1 MDDESGTT
9 IEEELERLEGETRV
23 GGRTDGPT
31 AGADDPDPVAEL
43 AAYIVAVRDGETTQ
57 SFGAKDDQIAAYL
70 AYLSDN
76 PETMR
81 AVGEAAVDE
90 LDRAPSVSHEQ
101 KSGIVR
107 LLFRLG
113 LQEAM
118 PEHDDQ
124 LGDAIAEYARTNL

>member
-1 MDDESGTT
+1 MSDGENDTAS
-9 IEEELERLEGETRV
+9 ELERLKDETRV
-23 GGRTDGPT
+23 GGR
-31 AGADDPDPVAEL
+31 ADAVGDASNDDPVAEL
-43 AAYIVAVRDGETTQ
+43 VGYITAVRDGDATQ

-76 PETMR
+76 PETMH

-90 LDRAPSVSHEQ
+90 LARAPSVNHEQ
-101 KSGIVR
+101 KSGIIR

>member
-1 MDDESGTT
+1 MSDDGSDTT
-9 IEEELERLEGETRV
+9 SELERLKDETRV
-23 GGRTDGPT
+23 GGRADATTD
-31 AGADDPDPVAEL
+31 ASSDDPVAEL
-43 AAYIVAVRDGETTQ
+43 VEYITAVRDGDATQ

-70 AYLSDN
+70 AYLSDH

-81 AVGEAAVDE
+81 TVGETAADHLARSPNVN
-90 LDRAPSVSHEQ
+90 HEQ

-118 PEHDDQ
+118 PEHEDQ

>member
-1 MDDESGTT
+1 MSDGESDTT
-9 IEEELERLEGETRV
+9 AELERLKDETRV
-23 GGRTDGPT
+23 GGR
-31 AGADDPDPVAEL
+31 ADVGGDANSGDPVAEL
-43 AAYIVAVRDGETTQ
+43 VEYITAVRDGDATQ

-81 AVGEAAVDE
+81 AVGEAAADQLARSPNVN
-90 LDRAPSVSHEQ
+90 HEQ

-113 LQEAM
+113 LQEAVS
-118 PEHDDQ
+118 EHDDQ

>member
-1 MDDESGTT
+1 MSDDGSDTT
-9 IEEELERLEGETRV
+9 AELERLKDETRI
-23 GGRTDGPT
+23 GGRTDT
-31 AGADDPDPVAEL
+31 AGGETTDDPVAEL
-43 AAYIVAVRDGETTQ
+43 VEYITTVRDGDATQ

-70 AYLSDN
+70 AYLSDH

-81 AVGEAAVDE
+81 VVGEAAADNLARSPTVNY
-90 LDRAPSVSHEQ
+90 EQ

>member
-1 MDDESGTT
+1 MSNDESNTT
-9 IEEELERLEGETRV
+9 AELERLKDETRV
-23 GGRTDGPT
+23 GGRTDAAT
-31 AGADDPDPVAEL
+31 GANSDDPVAEL
-43 AAYIVAVRDGETTQ
+43 VKYITAVRDGDATQ

-70 AYLSDN
+70 AYLSDH

-81 AVGEAAVDE
+81 AVGEAATDN
-90 LDRAPSVSHEQ
+90 LDRSPNVNYEQ

>member
-1 MDDESGTT
+1 MSNDDSAPTA
-9 IEEELERLEGETRV
+9 ELEQLKDETRV
-23 GGRTDGPT
+23 GRRTDVS
-31 AGADDPDPVAEL
+31 ASDVSSDDPVPEL
-43 AAYIVAVRDGETTQ
+43 VEYITAVRDGDATQ

-70 AYLSDN
+70 AYLSEN

-81 AVGEAAVDE
+81 TVGKAAAGE
-90 LDRAPSVSHEQ
+90 LARAPSVNYEQ

-124 LGDAIAEYARTNL
+124 LGDAIAEYARMNL

>member
-1 MDDESGTT
+1 MSDNESDTT
-9 IEEELERLEGETRV
+9 AELERLKDETRV
-23 GGRTDGPT
+23 GGRTEA
-31 AGADDPDPVAEL
+31 AGDASNDDPVAEL
-43 AAYIVAVRDGETTQ
+43 VEYITAVRDGDATQ

-70 AYLSDN
+70 AYLSDH

-81 AVGEAAVDE
+81 AVGEAAADQLARSPTVN
-90 LDRAPSVSHEQ
+90 HEQ

-118 PEHDDQ
+118 SEHDDQ

>member
-1 MDDESGTT
+1 MSDDESDTT
-9 IEEELERLEGETRV
+9 AELERLKDETRV

-31 AGADDPDPVAEL
+31 ADADDPVAEL
-43 AAYIVAVRDGETTQ
+43 VAYITAVRDGDATQ

-70 AYLSDN
+70 AYLSDH

-90 LDRAPSVSHEQ
+90 LDRAPSVNHEQ
-101 KSGIVR
+101 KSEIVR

-118 PEHDDQ
+118 SEHDDQ

>member
-1 MDDESGTT
+1 MVQKGGIS
-9 IEEELERLEGETRV
+9 ER
-23 GGRTDGPT
+23 
-31 AGADDPDPVAEL
+31 
-43 AAYIVAVRDGETTQ
+43 
-57 SFGAKDDQIAAYL
+57 AKL
-70 AYLSDN
+70 
-76 PETMR
+76 
-81 AVGEAAVDE
+81 
-90 LDRAPSVSHEQ
+90 SHEQ

>member
-1 MDDESGTT
+1 MANGESNTSS
-9 IEEELERLEGETRV
+9 ELERLKDETRV
-23 GGRTDGPT
+23 GGRTD
-31 AGADDPDPVAEL
+31 AAADTNDNDPVDEL
-43 AAYIVAVRDGETTQ
+43 VEYITAVRDGDATQ

-70 AYLSDN
+70 AYLSDH

-81 AVGEAAVDE
+81 AVGEAATTQLARSPNVN
-90 LDRAPSVSHEQ
+90 HEQ

>member
-1 MDDESGTT
+1 MSDGENDTAS
-9 IEEELERLEGETRV
+9 ELERLKDETRV
-23 GGRTDGPT
+23 GGRADAVGDASTD
-31 AGADDPDPVAEL
+31 DPVAEL
-43 AAYIVAVRDGETTQ
+43 VGYITAVRDGDATQ

-70 AYLSDN
+70 AYLSDH

-81 AVGEAAVDE
+81 AVGEAATDN
-90 LDRAPSVSHEQ
+90 LDRSPNVNYEQ

>member
-1 MDDESGTT
+1 MSDGENDTAS
-9 IEEELERLEGETRV
+9 ELERLKDETRV
-23 GGRTDGPT
+23 GGR
-31 AGADDPDPVAEL
+31 ADAVGDASNDDPVAEL
-43 AAYIVAVRDGETTQ
+43 VGYITAVRDGDATQ

-76 PETMR
+76 PETMH

-90 LDRAPSVSHEQ
+90 LARAPSVNHEQ

-113 LQEAM
+113 LQEAI

>member
-1 MDDESGTT
+1 MSNGGTDPT
-9 IEEELERLEGETRV
+9 TELERLKDETRV
-23 GGRTDGPT
+23 GGRTDAP
-31 AGADDPDPVAEL
+31 AGEVSSDDPLEEL
-43 AAYIVAVRDGETTQ
+43 VGYIISVRDGEATQ

-70 AYLSDN
+70 AYLSDH

-81 AVGEAAVDE
+81 EVGEAATE
-90 LDRAPSVSHEQ
+90 QLDRAPKVNHEQ

-118 PEHDDQ
+118 PDHDEL
-124 LGDAIAEYARTNL
+124 LGEAIAEYARTNL

>member
-1 MDDESGTT
+1 MSDGESDPTA
-9 IEEELERLEGETRV
+9 ELERLKNETRV
-23 GGRTDGPT
+23 GGR
-31 AGADDPDPVAEL
+31 ADVVGDASSGDPVAEL
-43 AAYIVAVRDGETTQ
+43 VEYITAVRDGDATQ

-70 AYLSDN
+70 AYLSDH
-76 PETMR
+76 PETMGT
-81 AVGEAAVDE
+81 VGEAAADQLARSPNVNY
-90 LDRAPSVSHEQ
+90 EQ

-113 LQEAM
+113 LQEAV

>member
-1 MDDESGTT
+1 MSNDESDTT
-9 IEEELERLEGETRV
+9 AELERLKDETRV
-23 GGRTDGPT
+23 GGRTDGPV
-31 AGADDPDPVAEL
+31 AGADEADPVAEL
-43 AAYIVAVRDGETTQ
+43 VEYIIAVRDGEATQ

-70 AYLSDN
+70 SYLSDH

-81 AVGEAAVDE
+81 AVGEAAADQ
-90 LDRAPSVSHEQ
+90 LARSPSVNYEQ

-113 LQEAM
+113 LQEAA